1 MEKLTKSFDDS
12 RSGLYG
18 RSMNAMRVRELR
30 SKALS
35 QETLDSLQS
44 NPYLEIWD
52 VEYYSTSDE
61 EDNDSE
67 GGSNSEED
75 SEIDSAEKNGVEE
88 KKGEE
93 EEKGEEDTKAEEVSS
108 EKPAAESTKDAAATE
123 SPEEDKKPK
132 PVKGIRKPTKA
143 KKEK

>member
-1 MEKLTKSFDDS
+1 MEKLAKSFDDS
-12 RSGLYG
+12 RGGLYG

-67 GGSNSEED
+67 GSTSSEED
-75 SEIDSAEKNGVEE
+75 SEIDSAEKNGIEE
-88 KKGEE
+88 KKDEE

-108 EKPAAESTKDAAATE
+108 ENPAAESTKDAAATE
-123 SPEEDKKPK
+123 SPEADKKLK